1 MPVQNFPFY
10 SAAGFKFPKHE
21 FKLGQ
26 NFEGLSSP
34 ALNFQMP
41 FSLVLI
47 SPSPSSRSRSSSR
60 SPVRWVEASPRDVDD
75 DDDVD
80 DVDEP
85 EKAASNVHSSSSGS
99 LSKIKTLPVIN

>member
-10 SAAGFKFPKHE
+10 SAAGFKFSKHE

-80 DVDEP
+80 EP

>member
-34 ALNFQMP
+34 ALNFQTP

-80 DVDEP
+80 EP